1 MPGPGGPGVLTL
13 WFGCHNYSRPRRRAQ
28 QEGGYKKVKIS
39 GLEKGV
45 LALTAAFLL
54 VTAGYF
60 AGTRSTAE
68 PYRVDVEYLQ
78 SRETPQSPAAAGSG
92 PAAGEKVNLN
102 TATARELE
110 TLPGIGEKRAE
121 DIIAY
126 RQANGPFRIPE
137 ELTEVPGIGEGILEG
152 LIDYVTTGEENR

>member
-1 MPGPGGPGVLTL
+1 MQEDFQTGICGPAGGGLCGLRGGLVFRGQAAPQPVRVETERTLT
-13 WFGCHNYSRPRRRAQ
+13 Q
-28 QEGGYKKVKIS
+28 
-39 GLEKGV
+39 
-45 LALTAAFLL
+45 
-54 VTAGYF
+54 
-60 AGTRSTAE
+60 
-68 PYRVDVEYLQ
+68 
-78 SRETPQSPAAAGSG
+78 ETPQALPAPTPSPSAQSKEDTLAGG
-92 PAAGEKVNLN
+92 AKINLN
-102 TATARELE
+102 TAGVDELM

>member
-1 MPGPGGPGVLTL
+1 M
-13 WFGCHNYSRPRRRAQ
+13 
-28 QEGGYKKVKIS
+28 
-39 GLEKGV
+39 
-45 LALTAAFLL
+45 
-54 VTAGYF
+54 
-60 AGTRSTAE
+60 
-68 PYRVDVEYLQ
+68 
-78 SRETPQSPAAAGSG
+78 
-92 PAAGEKVNLN
+92 
-102 TATARELE
+102 

>member
-1 MPGPGGPGVLTL
+1 MKISRLEFVALLLAAVFAAFAAGWFFGAGRAPARAGGDRAYPDPGDAPGAARAYALPL
-13 WFGCHNYSRPRRRAQ
+13 RPEQ
-28 QEGGYKKVKIS
+28 GGYPAYGAKI
-39 GLEKGV
+39 
-45 LALTAAFLL
+45 
-54 VTAGYF
+54 
-60 AGTRSTAE
+60 
-68 PYRVDVEYLQ
+68 
-78 SRETPQSPAAAGSG
+78 
-92 PAAGEKVNLN
+92 NLN
-102 TATARELE
+102 TAGVDELM